1 MKKKILR
8 IIIPIALVYIA
19 YIILDYVNI
28 PTLMGLETANING
41 DIFSAI
47 YNSVIVIVLYVVSFY
62 FIDNKQN
69 GKDANAKD
77 VTDVL
82 MKKTYQECL
91 DILKLLDNKD
101 LIEKYIIPKVDGK
114 KSTLDNDI
122 INNFQKLPFSSF
134 DVVIDLAKSGYIER
148 DKLES
153 YLDIKKEYGYLVNM
167 KIILFD
173 LVCPENDCQ
182 YAMYKD
188 IHARDKSLKN
198 KLTDLL
204 S

>member
-8 IIIPIALVYIA
+8 IIIPIAIVFIA

-28 PTLMGLETANING
+28 PTLMGLTPANING
-41 DIFSAI
+41 DMFSAI
-47 YNSVIVIVLYVVSFY
+47 FNSVIVIVLYVVSFY

-69 GKDANAKD
+69 EKDANARD

-82 MKKTYQECL
+82 LKKTYQECL
-91 DILKLLDNKD
+91 DTLKLLDNKD
-101 LIEKYIIPKVDGK
+101 MIEKYIIPKIDGK
-114 KSTLDNDI
+114 KSTLENDI
-122 INNFQKLPFSSF
+122 IHNLQTLPFSSF
-134 DVVIDLAKSGYIER
+134 DVVIDLAKNGYVKK

-153 YLDIKKEYGYLVNM
+153 YLDVKNEYRYLVNM

-182 YAMYKD
+182 YAMYQD
-188 IHARDKSLKN
+188 INARDKSLKN
-198 KLTDLL
+198 KLRDLL